1 MDTID
6 TLVIFAACLAILNII
21 VQLGADCAFKVWQR
35 TAASLDEVDLLE
47 CNCVP
52 ATTGFEA
59 LLITAAALVKMFA
72 LFPLTLFRR
81 MTQRKDHKT
90 PEARLAQLRMT
101 LRSDILLAVF
111 SMITGY
117 PERAGLLY
125 IDTLRERLNAENP
138 ISAKMVV

>member
-1 MDTID
+1 
-6 TLVIFAACLAILNII
+6 
-21 VQLGADCAFKVWQR
+21 
-35 TAASLDEVDLLE
+35 
-47 CNCVP
+47 
-52 ATTGFEA
+52 
-59 LLITAAALVKMFA
+59 
-72 LFPLTLFRR
+72 
-81 MTQRKDHKT
+81 
-90 PEARLAQLRMT
+90 MT